1 MTDAV
6 NEKELQEERK
16 KIISRILEIQ
26 KKFMELERKK
36 GLQRRTF
43 TIILKA
49 L

>member
-26 KKFMELERKK
+26 EEIH
-36 GLQRRTF
+36 GT
-43 TIILKA
+43 
-49 L
+49 